1 LAAFHYDEALSS
13 SVPQT
18 LNYAM
23 KKQLLITGLAA
34 LATCASTSAQEREA
48 YESDPINYSQ
58 AKPRDAVAALQN
70 RIASGQLSLGHD
82 DRDTVRALLKEFRVP
97 VESQVLVF
105 SKTSLQRGRIRPDHP
120 RSIFFTEDCYLG
132 WVPSGLIEITTID
145 PVLGPIFYA
154 FNPAASRTNP
164 SKCVE
169 RDSDCLRCHGGTF
182 VRGIPGVFVRS
193 AFTDAEGEPMLRY
206 GSEVVDYRTSFTNRW
221 GGWYVTGK
229 HGSAFHRG
237 NILAAEKNDRLE
249 ADFRSGANVT
259 NLSKFFDP
267 SDYMTDSSDIVALL
281 VLEHQTAMQNTL
293 TKASL
298 NSRRM
303 LAYQKNL
310 QRELREPITEE
321 AVYDSVKSVLDSS
334 AREIVDDLLFRGE
347 AELPAGLEGGAPFQ
361 TAFRANARH
370 ASDGSSLKDFVL
382 QGHIFKNRCSY
393 LIYSD
398 SLLSLPAQLKRR
410 VYNRLTAALRPAD
423 ADPRYAYLSA
433 DERARILE
441 ILRQTHPEFPGKE
454 SPLSVIEKR

>member
-1 LAAFHYDEALSS
+1 
-13 SVPQT
+13 
-18 LNYAM
+18 
-23 KKQLLITGLAA
+23 
-34 LATCASTSAQEREA
+34 
-48 YESDPINYSQ
+48 
-58 AKPRDAVAALQN
+58 
-70 RIASGQLSLGHD
+70 
-82 DRDTVRALLKEFRVP
+82 
-97 VESQVLVF
+97 
-105 SKTSLQRGRIRPDHP
+105 
-120 RSIFFTEDCYLG
+120 
-132 WVPSGLIEITTID
+132 
-145 PVLGPIFYA
+145 
-154 FNPAASRTNP
+154 
-164 SKCVE
+164 
-169 RDSDCLRCHGGTF
+169 
-182 VRGIPGVFVRS
+182 
-193 AFTDAEGEPMLRY
+193 
-206 GSEVVDYRTSFTNRW
+206 
-221 GGWYVTGK
+221 
-229 HGSAFHRG
+229 
-237 NILAAEKNDRLE
+237 
-249 ADFRSGANVT
+249 
-259 NLSKFFDP
+259 
-267 SDYMTDSSDIVALL
+267 MTDSSDIVALL